1 MATKKKKKTQDKA
14 SMIKNATERAKKI
27 KNIRRIERGLG
38 IRGATGNIAT
48 EDTVNLFNELG
59 LDTGMDIKNL
69 AAISRSL
76 VPVIGEKYFSGKLYK
91 IN

>member
-1 MATKKKKKTQDKA
+1 
-14 SMIKNATERAKKI
+14 
-27 KNIRRIERGLG
+27 
-38 IRGATGNIAT
+38 
-48 EDTVNLFNELG
+48 VNLFNELG
-59 LDTGMDIKNL
+59 LDTGIDIKNL

>member
-38 IRGATGNIAT
+38 IRGAASEIDYAAEGFESPIGLTGPTYDFKSSKAKKKKKT
-48 EDTVNLFNELG
+48 QDKAS
-59 LDTGMDIKNL
+59 MIKNITKK
-69 AAISRSL
+69 A
-76 VPVIGEKYFSGKLYK
+76 K
-91 IN
+91 N